1 MALEDATFEAEEL
14 WEDLLAFIE
23 EGRVIPVVG
32 AELLTVEEDGRPV
45 GLYRAVAERLLKK
58 YGFSAVESSAEPVGT
73 GDVATARQAILRRHH
88 ELNDAVSALA
98 AAGRRV
104 QDLYR
109 PINDI
114 LRALLADQKEPLSVL
129 RELASIP
136 RFDLFATTTA
146 DDLLARTLDTVRFAG
161 APQTDQI
168 EYAPGLSSDR
178 LRDIPEM
185 RSSGYTAVFYLFGKA
200 CASPLYAIHDEDIL
214 EFVHSLQAGHGN
226 VPERLFSELRGR
238 NLLLIGCNFADWLGR
253 FFIRLSSSSRLSS
266 GDRIKKELL
275 ADDQMARDPRLTF
288 FLERFSQ
295 NTRVY
300 PGDAREFVSE
310 LSRRWSERHPVA
322 SSTVQASGAGPIPG
336 PIAGS
341 TAGGTIFISYSST
354 DIGAAKKLFAALQD
368 IGGDVAWFDKT
379 ALRPGDDWEQ
389 HILGAIQRCGL
400 FLPLLSAN
408 TEQRSEGYFRREWDE
423 AAERSRRIQ
432 GRKFIFPIAI
442 DPDYSGDMGRYGLVP
457 ERFKAFQYSHA
468 PGGELGDTLKAELV
482 EQLRTLRRARTA

>member
-1 MALEDATFEAEEL
+1 MALEAATFEVEEL

-58 YGFSAVESSAEPVGT
+58 YGFSAVEGSSEPVGT
-73 GDVATARQAILRRHH
+73 GEVATARQAILRRHH

-109 PINDI
+109 PVNDI
-114 LRALLADQKEPLSVL
+114 LRALLAEQKEPLPVL

-146 DDLLARTLDTVRFAG
+146 DDLLARTLDAVRFAG

-185 RSSGYTAVFYLFGKA
+185 RSSGYTAVLYLFGKA
-200 CASPLYAIHDEDIL
+200 CASPLYAIHDEDTL
-214 EFVHSLQAGHGN
+214 ELVHSLQAGRGN
-226 VPERLFSELRGR
+226 VPERFFSELRSR

-266 GDRIKKELL
+266 GDRVKKEFLV
-275 ADDQMARDPRLTF
+275 DDQAAREPGLTF

-300 PGDAREFVSE
+300 PGDARGFVSE
-310 LSRRWSERHPVA
+310 LSRRWSERHPAA
-322 SSTVQASGAGPIPG
+322 SLTPDAGPIPG
-336 PIAGS
+336 S
-341 TAGGTIFISYSST
+341 TTSGTIFISYSSS

-368 IGGDVAWFDKT
+368 IGGDVAWFDKS

-468 PGGELGDTLKAELV
+468 PGGELGDALKGELV
-482 EQLRTLRRARTA
+482 EQLRMLRRARPA

>member
-1 MALEDATFEAEEL
+1 MALEAATFEAEEL

-32 AELLTVEEDGRPV
+32 AELLTVEDGGAPV

-58 YGFSAVESSAEPVGT
+58 YGFSAV
-73 GDVATARQAILRRHH
+73 DLRRHH

-114 LRALLADQKEPLSVL
+114 LRALLADQKEPLPVL

-146 DDLLARTLDTVRFAG
+146 DDLLARTLDAVRFAG

-200 CASPLYAIHDEDIL
+200 SASPLYAIHDEDTL
-214 EFVHSLQAGHGN
+214 EFVHSLQAGRGN

-253 FFIRLSSSSRLSS
+253 FFIRLSNSSRLSS
-266 GDRIKKELL
+266 GDRVKKEFLV
-275 ADDQMARDPRLTF
+275 DDREARDPRLTF

-300 PGDAREFVSE
+300 PGDARGFVSE
-310 LSRRWSERHPVA
+310 LSRRWSERHPATGLTAQAPDA
-322 SSTVQASGAGPIPG
+322 SPIPG
-336 PIAGS
+336 S
-341 TAGGTIFISYSST
+341 SAGGTIFISYSSA
-354 DIGAAKKLFAALQD
+354 DIGAARKLFAALQD
-368 IGGDVAWFDKT
+368 IGGDVAWFDKS

-432 GRKFIFPIAI
+432 GRKFIFPVAI

-457 ERFKAFQYSHA
+457 ERFRAFQYSHA
-468 PGGELGDTLKAELV
+468 PGGELGDALKGELV
-482 EQLRTLRRARTA
+482 EQLRALRRARTS